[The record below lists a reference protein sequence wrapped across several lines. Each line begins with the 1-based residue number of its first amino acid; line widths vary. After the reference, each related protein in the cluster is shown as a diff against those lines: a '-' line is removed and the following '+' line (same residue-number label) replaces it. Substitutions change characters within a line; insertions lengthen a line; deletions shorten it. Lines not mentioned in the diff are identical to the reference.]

1 MKRRRSGR
9 KEWTDLIRNLSYFEF
24 KKEKLDEY
32 FLELDELLERL
43 NKVD

>member
-1 MKRRRSGR
+1 MKRHSSI
-9 KEWTDLIRNLSYFEF
+9 KEWTYLIRNLSYFDF

-32 FLELDELLERL
+32 FLQLDELSEKL